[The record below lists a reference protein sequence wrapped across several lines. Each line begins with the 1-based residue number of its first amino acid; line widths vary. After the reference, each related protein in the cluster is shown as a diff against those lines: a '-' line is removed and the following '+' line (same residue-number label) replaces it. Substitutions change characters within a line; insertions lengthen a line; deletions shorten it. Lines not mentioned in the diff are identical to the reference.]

1 MKIYSSDLPSVTII
15 TVCKNAGHDLIR
27 TCESV
32 LNQTFINIQYVIQD
46 GVSDDDIT
54 IRYLDSLQDS
64 RVNVFSEV
72 DSGIYDAMNRA
83 TEQAHGKWCIYLNA
97 GDYFVSNESLA
108 KIFTEAEKES
118 KVDLFVF
125 ANYNEFDKTI
135 KTYQKKISRYFLYR
149 NGINHQ
155 GQLWKTNVIKKY
167 LPFDLNYKIL
177 ADQELL
183 LRAFSSGITIKTSSS
198 VGIVYKDMGLSAMP
212 SVQSLKNM
220 ERERIRNSLFSPMEN
235 KIFFLIDLILLKPL
249 RLKLVSTL
257 RGTILFQF
265 YVAFINRLNR
275 VL

>member
-118 KVDLFVF
+118 KVDL
-125 ANYNEFDKTI
+125 
-135 KTYQKKISRYFLYR
+135 
-149 NGINHQ
+149 
-155 GQLWKTNVIKKY
+155 
-167 LPFDLNYKIL
+167 P
-177 ADQELL
+177 
-183 LRAFSSGITIKTSSS
+183 
-198 VGIVYKDMGLSAMP
+198 
-212 SVQSLKNM
+212 
-220 ERERIRNSLFSPMEN
+220 
-235 KIFFLIDLILLKPL
+235 
-249 RLKLVSTL
+249 
-257 RGTILFQF
+257 
-265 YVAFINRLNR
+265 
-275 VL
+275 

>member
-1 MKIYSSDLPSVTII
+1 MLLPDITVI
-15 TVCKNAGHDLIR
+15 TVCKNAGDNLIN
-27 TCESV
+27 TCNSV
-32 LNQTFINIQYVIQD
+32 LGQIDVNFELVIQD
-46 GVSDDDIT
+46 GVSSDHSLD
-54 IRYLDSLQDS
+54 YLKSLEDP
-64 RVNVFSEV
+64 RIHIVSEP
-72 DSGIYDAMNRA
+72 DRGIYDAMNRA
-83 TEQAHGKWCIYLNA
+83 IDKAYGKWCIYLNA
-97 GDYFVSNESLA
+97 GDYFVSNKSLA
-108 KIFTEAEKES
+108 RIFTEAEAET
-118 KVDLFVF
+118 DLFVF

-135 KTYQKKISRYFLYR
+135 KTYPRKISRYFLYR

-155 GQLWKTNVIKKY
+155 GQLWKTDVLKKY

-220 ERERIRNSLFSPMEN
+220 EREHIRNSLFSPMEN

-249 RLKLVSTL
+249 RLKLVSNF

-265 YVAFINRLNR
+265 YTAFINRLNQI
-275 VL
+275 L